1 MNVLADAIVNLRE
14 DILMNRIRQTTVSSN
29 QQEYDPNNNEYLAKA
44 LAGLERYF
52 FLLIFTAYINESQ
65 DTRFTMRFSDWV
77 KGRSEIWSMMQKLR
91 RKGPQLYLF
100 RPVEDLSALGNGRDN
115 RSRGSSFS
123 SYGHGT
129 GMFGMTDQT
138 ENRVAGEVEG
148 YALKVRKKAAIHKYS
163 GWCVQQ
169 S

>member
-1 MNVLADAIVNLRE
+1 MHFSADAVVNLRE

-52 FLLIFTAYINESQ
+52 FLLIFTSYINESE
-65 DTRFTMRFSDWV
+65 DTRFVMRFSDWV

-115 RSRGSSFS
+115 RSRANNSSSF
-123 SYGHGT
+123 GHNT
-129 GMFGMTDQT
+129 GMFGMTDQN
-138 ENRVAGEVEG
+138 ESRVAGEVEG
-148 YALKVRKKAAIHKYS
+148 YALKVR
-163 GWCVQQ
+163 VQ
-169 S
+169 